1 MGSSHVIVGLTV
13 PVELINEALEQIMS
27 LLSPAVVQNALQNAL
42 TFIEK
47 EPHVSG
53 ELVKRG

>member
-42 TFIEK
+42 TFLEK

>member
-1 MGSSHVIVGLTV
+1 MGSSHEIVGLTV

-42 TFIEK
+42 TFLEK